1 MPDIITPAIGE
12 LLKIGLPGVIIA
24 ALAWAY
30 WRQVLRNEA
39 LSDRRV
45 EDAQKL
51 TELVRAN
58 TESREKHTAAIDSL
72 ADLMRDVQIRG
83 RR

>member
-1 MPDIITPAIGE
+1 MTDPLASSVAE
-12 LLKIGLPGVIIA
+12 LLKIGLPGVIIL

-30 WRQVLRNEA
+30 WRQVLRNET

-51 TELVRAN
+51 TDLVRAN

>member
-1 MPDIITPAIGE
+1 MLDPVALTLAE

-30 WRQVLRNEA
+30 WRQVLRNEM

-45 EDAQKL
+45 EDAQKMIPMI
-51 TELVRAN
+51 EAN
-58 TESREKHTAAIDSL
+58 TGSRDRHTEAIESLSEL
-72 ADLMRDVQIRG
+72 IRNQQ
-83 RR
+83 RRR